1 MSIPTHARICPFCR
15 KSFDVQ
21 GIRRLH
27 LAPVEETDKDRETAL
42 LERFLLAVD
51 SEDPSEL
58 EGIVA
63 EVDAWLEQ
71 GKGSLVLEKARNLL
85 TRHQQLK
92 VHRKQYRKEIKSLE
106 QTVQQL
112 EETRMGGSTVGELR
126 ELRRRAKQDRLLI
139 EGLQEQL
146 YGPRSSNKGKA
157 KEMWTPLPTPPDIL
171 PYDHLA
177 QTSKGG
183 AGGSWNP
190 PPTPSDRLPFDDP
203 PRNNKGKAK
212 EPWNPLPT
220 PPDMSPFDDLA
231 RMLRDAL
238 EHDEAT
244 AGKHK
249 DGQTADHLI
258 LRW

>member
-27 LAPVEETDKDRETAL
+27 LAPVEETDKDREIAL
-42 LERFLLAVD
+42 LERFLLALD

-58 EGIVA
+58 EGIVV

-71 GKGSLVLEKARNLL
+71 GKGGLVLEKARNLF
-85 TRHQQLK
+85 TRYQQLK
-92 VHRKQYRKEIKSLE
+92 VQRKQYRKEIKLLE

-126 ELRRRAKQDRLLI
+126 HLRRRAKQDRLLI

-146 YGPRSSNKGKA
+146 YGPRSNNKGKA
-157 KEMWTPLPTPPDIL
+157 KETWTPLPTPPDVL
-171 PYDHLA
+171 PFDYLA
-177 QTSKGG
+177 QSSMGG

-190 PPTPSDRLPFDDP
+190 PPTPSDRLPFDDS

-212 EPWNPLPT
+212 EAWNPLPI

-231 RMLRDAL
+231 RMLRDAM

-244 AGKHK
+244 IHK

-258 LRW
+258 IRW